1 VLPVREDRLDRE
13 RYLFYICASRAERLL
28 VLSSR
33 SSDEEGNPQTESYF
47 VDDLRE
53 LLEPGAEVRTRS
65 LSEVTWRPED
75 APTAAEW
82 DRAHAATGPRRPLPQ
97 PAPLSAEPLLEHLS
111 ARDAVAARALE
122 NFADCPVKWLVED
135 LLKPD
140 ELVPDPEAMVRGSY
154 AHDVLRGTYERLHE
168 ETGSRRVTHGNL
180 PDAERILLE
189 ELRVKSA
196 SFQLS
201 PKQTRVSAAARR
213 LEFDLLRFL
222 RSEADSDSRF
232 EPVELEREFGLEGSE
247 PVELEGGL
255 RVRGRIDRIDE
266 HDGMALVIDYKTG
279 KRVDRYKAASWESEN
294 RFQAALYMLVV
305 ERLLGLRAAG
315 GVYIA
320 LGNDDP
326 RPRGM
331 VADDVDALGGRWFS
345 NDRLGADEFQAKL
358 DWALERIRE
367 TDRLMRA
374 GELCARPDRCDWNG
388 GCKYP
393 SVCRSE
399 R

>member
-1 VLPVREDRLDRE
+1 M
-13 RYLFYICASRAERLL
+13 
-28 VLSSR
+28 
-33 SSDEEGNPQTESYF
+33 
-47 VDDLRE
+47 
-53 LLEPGAEVRTRS
+53 
-65 LSEVTWRPED
+65 
-75 APTAAEW
+75 
-82 DRAHAATGPRRPLPQ
+82 GPRRPVSQ
-97 PAPLSAEPLLEHLS
+97 PAPLSAEPLLEELS

-135 LLKPD
+135 LLKPA

-154 AHDVLRGTYERLHE
+154 AHEVLRHTYERLHE
-168 ETGSRRVTHGNL
+168 ETGERRVTHGNL

-189 ELRVKSA
+189 ELRERSA

-201 PKQTRVSAAARR
+201 PKQTRVRAAARR

-222 RSEADSDSRF
+222 RSEADSDSSF

-247 PVELEGGL
+247 PVELDGGL
-255 RVRGRIDRIDE
+255 RVRGRIDRVDE
-266 HDGMALVIDYKTG
+266 YDGMALVIDYKTG
-279 KRVDRYKAASWESEN
+279 KRVDRYKVASWEPEN

-305 ERLLGLRAAG
+305 EKLLGLRAAG

-320 LGNDDP
+320 LGSDDP

-331 VADDVDALGGRWFS
+331 VAQDVDELGERWFRG
-345 NDRLGADEFQAKL
+345 DRLGPDEFQEKL

-367 TDRLMRA
+367 TDRLMRG